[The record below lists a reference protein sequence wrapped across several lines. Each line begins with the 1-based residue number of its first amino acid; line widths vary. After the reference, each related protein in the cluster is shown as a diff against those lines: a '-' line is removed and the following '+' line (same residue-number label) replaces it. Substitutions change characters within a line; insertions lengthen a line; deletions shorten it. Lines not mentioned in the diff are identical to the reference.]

1 MFLQLLL
8 MYGILAI
15 LRNFQMPRIQKN
27 VGIAILGSGH
37 VMIVQYDHNFIGKDE
52 CIQFINQNT
61 TQFSY
66 I

>member
-1 MFLQLLL
+1 M
-8 MYGILAI
+8 
-15 LRNFQMPRIQKN
+15 KN

-37 VMIVQYDHNFIGKDE
+37 TTIVQSDHNLIAKDE

-61 TQFSY
+61 TQLSY